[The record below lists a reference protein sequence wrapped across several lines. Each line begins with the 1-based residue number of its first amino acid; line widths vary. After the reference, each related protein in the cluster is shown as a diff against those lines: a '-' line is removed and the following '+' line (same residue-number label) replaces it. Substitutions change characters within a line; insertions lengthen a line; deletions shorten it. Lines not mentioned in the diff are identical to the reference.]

1 MPVSVQITAVLCVRN
16 EAAFLLDWLAWHR
29 SVGITEF
36 VVVSNECDDGTDL
49 MLDRLEALGWVTHV
63 RNAPPYGSGGI
74 QFSGLK
80 LAGKSAAVKRADWLL
95 ALDIDE
101 FVNVHVG
108 DRTLPALITAL
119 PNATAITLT
128 WRNFGNAGVIAYE
141 DAPVP
146 LQFTRAGPRPLLW
159 PWRAAMFKTLY
170 RNDRTYRNLGVHR
183 PRNPV
188 EDRLPQSRWFD
199 GDGRA
204 LPPEMATGRIFSDYR
219 LPQHGLVQLN
229 HYPLG
234 SMESYVLKSDRGRA
248 VHSSD
253 RLGLDYWVE
262 RNLNTDQDD
271 TALPL
276 WNRAQPLRDALA
288 ADPVL
293 TSLHDVAVGW
303 RKARFKTLLEQDV
316 YRDLYGRLAMTPPSV
331 PVSDDLA
338 HQLIGFAQVPSVR
351 DGESS

>member
-1 MPVSVQITAVLCVRN
+1 MTITAVLCVRN

-29 SVGITEF
+29 SVGITDF
-36 VVVSNECDDGTDL
+36 VVVSNECDDGTDA
-49 MLDRLEALGWVTHV
+49 MLDRLEALGWLTHL
-63 RNAPPYGSGGI
+63 RNAPPYGNGGI

-80 LAGKSAAVKRADWLL
+80 LAGKAEAVQQADWLIT
-95 ALDIDE
+95 LDIDE

-108 DRTLPALITAL
+108 DRTLPALIAAL
-119 PNATAITLT
+119 PEATAITLT
-128 WRNFGNAGVIAYE
+128 WRNFGNGGVIAYD

-188 EDRLPQSRWFD
+188 EDRLAQARWFD
-199 GDGRA
+199 GNGRA
-204 LPPEMATGRIFSDYR
+204 LPPDMAVGRIFSDYR

-234 SMESYVLKSDRGRA
+234 SVESFVLKADRGRA
-248 VHSSD
+248 VHSAD

-262 RNLNTDQDD
+262 RNLNTDEDR
-271 TALPL
+271 TALDL
-276 WNRAQPLRDALA
+276 WERARPIRAELATDPTLA
-288 ADPVL
+288 A
-293 TSLHDVAVGW
+293 LHASAFDW
-303 RKARFKTLLEQDV
+303 RKTRLAALLEQDLF
-316 YRDLYGRLAMTPPSV
+316 RDLYGRLLMTAPSHPLPDAV
-331 PVSDDLA
+331 A
-338 HQLIGFAQVPSVR
+338 QQLVQFAQRAPQS
-351 DGESS
+351 DGETS